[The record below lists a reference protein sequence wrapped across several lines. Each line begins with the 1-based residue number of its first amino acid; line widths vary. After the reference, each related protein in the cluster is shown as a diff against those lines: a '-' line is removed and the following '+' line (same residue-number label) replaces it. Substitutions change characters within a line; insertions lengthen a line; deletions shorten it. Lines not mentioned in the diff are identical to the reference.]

1 MKNRRSTL
9 SRANVSKQQKR
20 DLKNILSSAPFLTPY
35 LFFFALFGVIP
46 LLLSIGISFFDWD
59 FYTEAEFVGFKNYQL
74 LFDFQS
80 LTGGRFWSAVKNTLL
95 FVVIQAPILIVLP
108 LLIALLLHNCK
119 KLKGLFRGIIYFP
132 AVLSISTVCIIWFFI
147 FDTNTGILNQ
157 LLEKNIPW
165 ITKLPF
171 AWISIFILSSWWGIG
186 GNMVLYLAG
195 LTGVPREL
203 TEAARLDGANE
214 IQVFYNVT
222 LPSMRNTLVYV
233 AIMTVLST
241 FNVFGQPYMLT
252 AGGPNRGTT
261 VAIMEINNTAFGAYD
276 FGMATAM
283 SIILGII
290 MMVATVP
297 SYILQKR
304 GMEE

>member
-1 MKNRRSTL
+1 VKNNSSTL
-9 SRANVSKQQKR
+9 PRPNGLKKQNR
-20 DLKNILSSAPFLTPY
+20 DLKNMLNAIPFLAPY
-35 LFFFALFGVIP
+35 LFFFAMFSIIP

-59 FYTEAEFVGFKNYQL
+59 FYTEAKFVGFKNYQL

-80 LTGGRFWSAVKNTLL
+80 LTGGRFWSAVKNTLI
-95 FVVIQAPILIVLP
+95 FVAVQAPILIVLP
-108 LLIALLLHNCK
+108 LLIALLLHNCN

-147 FDTNTGILNQ
+147 FDTNTGIINQ
-157 LLEKNIPW
+157 LLEENIPW
-165 ITKLPF
+165 ITKQPY
-171 AWISIFILSSWWGIG
+171 AWISIFILSTWWGIG
-186 GNMVLYLAG
+186 ANMVLYLAG
-195 LTGVPREL
+195 LTGVPRDL
-203 TEAARLDGANE
+203 IEAARLDGANE
-214 IQVFYNVT
+214 VQVFFNVT
-222 LPSMRNTLVYV
+222 LPSMHHTLVYV

-261 VAIMEINNTAFGAYD
+261 VAIMEINNTAFGAYN

-283 SIILGII
+283 SIVLGII

-304 GMEE
+304 GLEE

>member
-1 MKNRRSTL
+1 MKNNSSTL
-9 SRANVSKQQKR
+9 PRPNVLKKQNR
-20 DLKNILSSAPFLTPY
+20 DLKNILNAIPFLAPY
-35 LFFFALFGVIP
+35 LFFFAMFSIIP
-46 LLLSIGISFFDWD
+46 LLLSIGISFLDWD
-59 FYTEAEFVGFKNYQL
+59 FYTEAKFVGFENYQL

-95 FVVIQAPILIVLP
+95 FVVVQTPVLIVLP
-108 LLIALLLHNCK
+108 LMIALLLHNCN

-157 LLEKNIPW
+157 LLEENIPW
-165 ITKLPF
+165 ITKQPY
-171 AWISIFILSSWWGIG
+171 AWISIFILSTWWGIG
-186 GNMVLYLAG
+186 ANMVLYLAG
-195 LTGVPREL
+195 LTGVPRDL
-203 TEAARLDGANE
+203 IEAARLDGANE
-214 IQVFYNVT
+214 VQVFFNVT
-222 LPSMRNTLVYV
+222 LPSMQHTLVYV

-261 VAIMEINNTAFGAYD
+261 VAIMEINNTAFGAYN

-283 SIILGII
+283 SIVLGII

-304 GMEE
+304 GLEE